1 MADGRQAVPM
11 GQGMAQQIGLD
22 GRQAAV
28 LRLGLKAEPAGRMS
42 ALCLWKQRG
51 TLCRAY
57 PLEGKSCAA
66 VGTTVPPPPM
76 RGGES
81 PVSSPV
87 KIKFF
92 SPFRYAIAIPGK
104 KIMVFKK
111 LVRCGTPI
119 CDIMVA

>member
-1 MADGRQAVPM
+1 MPM
-11 GQGMAQQIGLD
+11 GQGIAGGASGGKAAGCILPIGIKHSLRANKMHCAH
-22 GRQAAV
+22 GNSQAAA
-28 LRLGLKAEPAGRMS
+28 LGV
-42 ALCLWKQRG
+42 
-51 TLCRAY
+51 Y
-57 PLEGKSCAA
+57 PLEGNGCAA
-66 VGTTVPPPPM
+66 VGTTVPPPPI

-111 LVRCGTPI
+111 LVRCGTLI